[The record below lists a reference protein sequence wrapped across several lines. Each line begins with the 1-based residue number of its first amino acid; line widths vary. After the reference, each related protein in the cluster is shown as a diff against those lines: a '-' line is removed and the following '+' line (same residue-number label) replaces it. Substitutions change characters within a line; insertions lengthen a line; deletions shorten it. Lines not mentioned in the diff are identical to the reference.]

1 MGFLSRSTTFMRC
14 RIQGT
19 VQGSFWDSVDQGIRS
34 GAFRTREGAGEE
46 IGSGW
51 VSLHDFSDSEFQGAS
66 YVMGNYIALSYRVDA
81 VRIPAKVIEMH
92 FKTESKKILQET
104 GRQRLSSSQGRALKD
119 RIKESL
125 KAQSF
130 PSIQL
135 VDLVWDAPKEIV
147 YVATLSPRL
156 RERVEDH
163 FKRSFGMA
171 IVPMIPYTR
180 AEYLLAAENDRVSL
194 SNIKPSSFVA

>member
-1 MGFLSRSTTFMRC
+1 MGFLSRSVTFMRC
-14 RIQGT
+14 RILGT
-19 VQGSFWDSVDQGIRS
+19 VQGSFWDSVDQGIRA
-34 GAFRTREGAGEE
+34 GAFRTKEGSGDE

-51 VSLHDFSDSEFQGAS
+51 VSIHDFSNAEFQGAS
-66 YVMGNYIALSYRVDA
+66 YVMGNYVAFSYRVDT
-81 VRIPAKVIEMH
+81 VRIPARVIEMH

-104 GRQRLSSSQGRALKD
+104 GRQRLSSSQGRSLKD

-125 KAQSF
+125 KTQSF

-135 VDLVWDAPKEIV
+135 VDLVWDTPKETV

-163 FKRSFGMA
+163 FKKSFGLA

-180 AEYLLAAENDRVSL
+180 AEHLLTAENDRMGL
-194 SNIKPSSFVA
+194 SSIKPSSFVS